1 MSVAA
6 VLCIGSNSQCGHH
19 CGVPL
24 AAAVIHNIT
33 CLLGYAVLARRHDK
47 WSRQGAVAALGNT
60 VEKECTLLLQSVKN
74 FCGMCLMLI
83 ACHITAGMFL
93 L

>member
-47 WSRQGAVAALGNT
+47 WSRLGAVAALGNT
-60 VEKECTLLLQSVKN
+60 VEKECSLLLRQALKIFVE
-74 FCGMCLMLI
+74 CVRC
-83 ACHITAGMFL
+83 
-93 L
+93 